1 MAEYLQ
7 APPRRKALGL
17 LADALTSGQEALNT
31 VNLPYVGGLGGLLF
45 GQAPQ
50 YLQDVSYGMPA
61 FRGGNVATG
70 GLGTITPD
78 TRMLDVATLP
88 FVGAGAAKAGQVGAK
103 TLGKE
108 VARQVETGTGLIG
121 SNVLDPR
128 QYMFIGEKSK
138 AWDTASNKVAKAL
151 EKEGLAPETIWS
163 QTGNVKAPDGKW
175 RQEISDLESKTIP
188 VENKDVTYSLP
199 KVLSHEKLY
208 QSYPNLDET
217 MMGFKK
223 TTGQSSSYS
232 PQFNMIKIG
241 EMSAT
246 YKNQAQYDKELNNIY
261 KQAEDLQK
269 KGLLTVEKDA
279 ELSKK
284 ADDLANKWFD
294 TEKVVYEPSK
304 SPLLHE
310 VQHAIQE
317 KENFARGG
325 STSLFSQDIQDK
337 VFSAN
342 QKIAEKNAQMN
353 ETYKMLEEARA
364 NKFNDPS
371 SEKRIAALKDRYDKL
386 LEEKLSYVKDAQ
398 LDPQEEA
405 YKQYKRLFGEAEAR
419 LTQNRIPLTQEQR
432 LQYYPYAQGQYGLDV
447 PYGELIVQGLLK

>member
-1 MAEYLQ
+1 LTREEQLNLA
-7 APPRRKALGL
+7 ANVTPTIGL
-17 LADALTSGQEALNT
+17 L
-31 VNLPYVGGLGGLLF
+31 
-45 GQAPQ
+45 
-50 YLQDVSYGMPA
+50 
-61 FRGGNVATG
+61 
-70 GLGTITPD
+70 GT
-78 TRMLDVATLP
+78 
-88 FVGAGAAKAGQVGAK
+88 
-103 TLGKE
+103 
-108 VARQVETGTGLIG
+108 
-121 SNVLDPR
+121 
-128 QYMFIGEKSK
+128 FIGKGSK
-138 AWDTASNKVAKAL
+138 LWNSTTNDVAKAL
-151 EKEGLAPETIWS
+151 EKEGVAPESIWS